1 MNLKLSINFSSKLH
15 NIIKAVIA
23 KAVMSVHY
31 LYINIPNITY
41 EYLSLNSQ

>member
-15 NIIKAVIA
+15 IIKAVIA
-23 KAVMSVHY
+23 TAIMSVHY
-31 LYINIPNITY
+31 LYINIPNISY